1 MPCLLLVGW
10 TDTRHLHV
18 LKARQLCLCST
29 LSSPQHTY
37 VTQFHTILVK
47 SVHPQVLALEFTS
60 QSPAHHTAAHHYQ
73 LQPQQMRSLS
83 QHTLVPGVPTL
94 EYSYS
99 MPCSRTCAC
108 ICAMRLHVG
117 PALVVL
123 VLVCPVEITQSSRGH
138 GEVSPGPQQYIWGMM
153 PLIFFLTLICLDG
166 YPNPSL
172 RVRVLAGRSRG
183 TGKKTRGLPCP
194 RSSWRSACFMGLF
207 G

>member
-1 MPCLLLVGW
+1 MTG
-10 TDTRHLHV
+10 TRHLHV
-18 LKARQLCLCST
+18 LKAPHVR
-29 LSSPQHTY
+29 HA
-37 VTQFHTILVK
+37 FHTILAK
-47 SVHPQVLALEFTS
+47 SVHPQVLALD
-60 QSPAHHTAAHHYQ
+60 PAHHTAAHHCQ
-73 LQPQQMRSLS
+73 LQPRQMRSLS

-138 GEVSPGPQQYIWGMM
+138 GEASPGPQQYIWGMI

-183 TGKKTRGLPCP
+183 TGKKPERYLATP